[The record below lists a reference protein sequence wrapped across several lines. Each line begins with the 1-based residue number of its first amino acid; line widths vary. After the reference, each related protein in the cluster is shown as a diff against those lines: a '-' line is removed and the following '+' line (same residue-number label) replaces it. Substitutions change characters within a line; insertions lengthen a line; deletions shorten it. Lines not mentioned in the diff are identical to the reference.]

1 MKVAIFEIGNYHDSP
16 DIVRV
21 FSSVEKA
28 IENIPSGFE
37 KRKNFSLEYLYYED
51 EINKKWLNI
60 KEYEVE

>member
-1 MKVAIFEIGNYHDSP
+1 MKVAIFESGNYWDVSN
-16 DIVRV
+16 IVRV
-21 FSSVEKA
+21 FSSIEKA
-28 IENIPSGFE
+28 MENVPSGFE